1 MILLGFY
8 LNVSATYYS
17 YSRYYKLKGEESPDQ
32 EYSVSPLF
40 AGEFEYYLQ
49 IKKTWLAM
57 GKWGNRFIAWFMI
70 QKTNFH
76 KKT

>member
-1 MILLGFY
+1 

-57 GKWGNRFIAWFMI
+57 GK
-70 QKTNFH
+70 
-76 KKT
+76 